1 MASEPTLDLQRMMA
15 PISDDH
21 PSGSYLRDTDYAR
34 LQRAK
39 DARTRAVALE
49 KKVRELEMYTEED
62 LQMIPEED
70 RHIESPDWRAVRDI
84 CTEILAE
91 HSKDLWVASW
101 LIEANTRLSGFAGLR
116 DGFSLVSQIVDQYW
130 DAIYPPRDEDEGYL
144 GTVSQLSSLNGED
157 GPGVLLVPIEA
168 LPVIPGEPDF
178 TFAAYRLATKGSST
192 DIGEADFFAAA
203 RQVDPDRLRNHA
215 EDIDQAIET
224 FAQMTRILEEKCGEH
239 EGLPVAPPSSQIR
252 SVLTE
257 CQRAF
262 RLITRDCLS
271 DGDSHGDNGD
281 GDDGQ
286 YLSEAGP
293 DATNNVSAT
302 VAQGGGVNLD
312 PSRAQVANRED
323 AFRLLLRASEFF
335 RKTEPHSPVSY
346 MLQQAVRF
354 GRMELPDLLQEL
366 ITDEEVLKRFAER
379 TGVEIKQERDE
390 Y

>member
-1 MASEPTLDLQRMMA
+1 MASEPTFDLQRLTA
-15 PISDDH
+15 PISEDH
-21 PSGSYLRDTDYAR
+21 PSGSYLRDTDYDR

-39 DARTRAVALE
+39 DARTRAVTLE

-70 RHIESPDWRAVRDI
+70 RQIESPDWRVVRDI

-116 DGFSLVSQIVDQYW
+116 DGFNLVTQMVEQYW

-178 TFAAYRLATKGSST
+178 TFAAYRLATKSSSA
-192 DIGEADFFAAA
+192 DIGEAEFFATA

-215 EDIDQAIET
+215 EDIDEAIEA
-224 FAQMTRILEEKCGEH
+224 FAQMTRVLEEKCGEH
-239 EGLPVAPPSSQIR
+239 DGLPVAPPSSQIR
-252 SVLTE
+252 SVLAE

-271 DGDSHGDNGD
+271 GGGDDADGGD
-281 GDDGQ
+281 GQ
-286 YLSEAGP
+286 TLLEAGA

-302 VAQGGGVNLD
+302 VAQGSGVNLD